1 MLLIGF
7 HAVKGRIKVNSKTIE
22 KIFISSSKNDKR
34 VKELILLAKNHK
46 IPVMNMDPKQINQLA
61 KNKKNNGFLAFA
73 EELNTPETMSD
84 LIKFI
89 DTGQAVLPTLIFLD
103 GITDP
108 RNLGAI
114 FRCADAAGVAA
125 IIAPLNHSAPL
136 NELAVKTSSGATD
149 SVFYLRVPNISR
161 AIEYV
166 QMKGYFVYGMDA
178 QANKDIFSENLN
190 FSIAFV
196 FGDEGGGLK
205 YRTKEL
211 CDELIKLPMHGLVES
226 LNVSVACGISV
237 FEVLRQKRSS

>member
-7 HAVKGRIKVNSKTIE
+7 HAVRTRIKVNSKTIE
-22 KIFISSSKNDKR
+22 KICISSSKHDNR
-34 VKELILLAKNHK
+34 VKELIKLANNHK
-46 IPVMNMDPKQINQLA
+46 IPIVKTDPKQINKLA

-73 EELNTPETMSD
+73 EELDVPENINE

-125 IIAPLNHSAPL
+125 IIAPMNHSAPL
-136 NELAVKTSSGATD
+136 NELAIKTSSGATN
-149 SVFYLRVPNISR
+149 SVFYLRVPNLSR
-161 AIEYV
+161 AIEHV

-178 QANKDIFSENLN
+178 QANKDIFTENLN

-211 CDELIKLPMHGLVES
+211 CDDLIKLPMQGLVES

-237 FEVLRQKRSS
+237 FEVLRQKKNS